1 MTLFSITAALGP
13 GGRTRKAA
21 SRAAAYAATS
31 PFMLLV
37 VLAAVMLVAALSAV
51 TLVADQRYPQ
61 REQDPRSRETQS
73 REAPPREADPR
84 DRDQSQSSQPPEGGR
99 FRFKTSAELINVSA
113 TVTDSSE
120 RFVTGLRRE
129 DFILFEDDREQAIT
143 HFSDERVP
151 VSLGIVLDMS
161 GSMEGAKFR
170 AAEHAIDRFMRQL
183 LSPEDEVFL
192 MAFNDQVDLIS
203 GWTTDRDRVMRALRG
218 VYPRGGTA
226 MYDAVAEAIPLA
238 QRGKHRKKAI
248 VVISDGNDT
257 NSSTDVRA
265 LRSLIRETEVLIY
278 AVGIDGSSTSRV
290 TRGPT
295 GPTNRPLP
303 IPWPIPGGGG
313 RRPPPQ
319 WPGQPGGGSYPPS
332 YPGGIP
338 QQQSGAN
345 ERVNAHAL
353 RELTDDSGGRTEL
366 VRDGSDLGPAT
377 AGIADELSRQYSLG
391 YEPAAEKDGRWHTI
405 RVEVRNSNYRVRARR
420 GYIATS

>member
-1 MTLFSITAALGP
+1 MTLFSNPAI
-13 GGRTRKAA
+13 AA
-21 SRAAAYAATS
+21 SRWYARSRTRTAAARAAGYAAAS
-31 PFMLLV
+31 PFLLLI
-37 VLAAVMLVAALSAV
+37 VLAAVLLVAALSAV
-51 TLVADQRYPQ
+51 TLVAEQRDPQRY
-61 REQDPRSRETQS
+61 DPPARETQS
-73 REAPPREADPR
+73 REPLPR
-84 DRDQSQSSQPPEGGR
+84 DRDQRDRDQSSQSQPPPEGGR

-113 TVTDSSE
+113 TVTDVSE
-120 RFVTGLRRE
+120 RFVTGLRKE
-129 DFILFEDDREQAIT
+129 DFILFEDEREQPIT

-151 VSLGIVLDMS
+151 VSLGIVLDTS

-170 AAEHAIDRFMRQL
+170 AAENAIDRFMRDL
-183 LSPEDEVFL
+183 LSPDDEVFL
-192 MAFNDQVDLIS
+192 MAFNDQVELIS
-203 GWTTDRDRVMRALRG
+203 GWTTDRDRVMRNLRG

-226 MYDAVAEAIPLA
+226 MYDAVAEAIPMA
-238 QRGKHRKKAI
+238 QRGKHRKKAV

-278 AVGIDGSSTSRV
+278 AIGIDGEGRSTRV
-290 TRGPT
+290 IRPG

-303 IPWPIPGGGG
+303 IPWPIPGGG
-313 RRPPPQ
+313 RRNPPQ
-319 WPGQPGGGSYPPS
+319 WPGQPGNYPPS
-332 YPGGIP
+332 YPGGVP
-338 QQQSGAN
+338 QQSGG

-366 VRDGSDLGPAT
+366 VRDGADLGPAT

-391 YEPAAEKDGRWHTI
+391 YSPATEKDGRWHTI